1 MKLLK
6 LKKQLSPVIINR
18 EVAYEK
24 FLKMMDH
31 YQEQPHVIDPYL
43 EDFIGA
49 LLAKGR
55 DRSHSDLLVNQAF
68 SYIYL
73 IIKVRGYKVVIRYF
87 PHEVQD
93 LAPILDMLEVNH
105 SARLVCTGRYNLSL
119 ITFYQRS

>member
-1 MKLLK
+1 M
-6 LKKQLSPVIINR
+6 
-18 EVAYEK
+18 AYEK
-24 FLKMMDH
+24 FLKMIDH

-93 LAPILDMLEVNH
+93 LAPILDMLEV
-105 SARLVCTGRYNLSL
+105 
-119 ITFYQRS
+119 